1 VPGPLAWHP
10 PRGWLAVSGRIA
22 LHLDK
27 GLGWTK
33 PVFVASCRD
42 CGTELARHPNQATAA
57 RAAGR
62 RRCPGCGSRAGRRLP
77 GSTSPAT
84 DLALA
89 SGRQASSGRWRRPL
103 RTVPPRGS
111 VVGREPGTAVD
122 GRAPHRQPHPWKEVK
137 AMSRP
142 SLEELLGQVEEDGGG
157 EATDGCWVEPDGS
170 C

>member
-1 VPGPLAWHP
+1 
-10 PRGWLAVSGRIA
+10 VSGRIA

-42 CGTELARHPNQATAA
+42 CGAELARHPNQATAT

-62 RRCPGCGSRAGRRLP
+62 RRCPGCGTRAARRLP
-77 GSTSPAT
+77 GSTSPTT

-89 SGRQASSGRWRRPL
+89 SGRQGPPGRRRRPPRSVPRQGL
-103 RTVPPRGS
+103 GGGARTRNRPWTDAP
-111 VVGREPGTAVD
+111 
-122 GRAPHRQPHPWKEVK
+122 PHRQPHPWKEVK

-142 SLEELLGQVEEDGGG
+142 SLEELLRQFEEDGGG
-157 EATDGCWVEPDGS
+157 EATDGCWVEPNGS
-170 C
+170 CEHGKPSWLLVLI